1 MPISVKI
8 TDSDRKGKRLMAI
21 FRLHKGGKIIKITHF
36 GSSEHENFTIH
47 NDEKRKELYL
57 KRHRKRENWDDY
69 KSAGSLSRWILWN
82 KKSLD
87 GSIKDYKKRFG
98 LD

>member
-8 TDSDRKGKRLMAI
+8 TKSNQKGKRLMAI
-21 FRLHKGGKIIKITHF
+21 FRLHKGGKIFKITHF
-36 GSSEHENFTIH
+36 GSSDYENYTIH
-47 NDEKRKELYL
+47 NDDKRKELYL
-57 KRHRKRENWDDY
+57 KRHKKREDWD
-69 KSAGSLSRWILWN
+69 KTAGSLSRWILWN

-87 GSIKDYKKRFG
+87 ASIKDYKKRFK